1 MSTPDAVTA
10 ATSAPS
16 EAVGS
21 PTPVGNAP
29 HEETKLVSEQF
40 AFDYDKVADEV
51 QLIGDDLFGVLAPR
65 QLHKLRP
72 HHRHAWCC
80 KICGYATNW
89 SDENS
94 ICVKCGR
101 SRDPEW
107 LQVPG
112 AGSGLEGCGGPGGLL
127 EVGALVE
134 LSASPKASATSAVV
148 TRIDPLRKTV
158 TFHALSSSPAAANE
172 KQAAA
177 AAPTQ
182 TLKAKCVPGEELAA
196 NVLQIYDAQD
206 SRGKNFMQWFRC
218 AECDM
223 LTELANGAAI
233 FLPPI
238 DRGNMSERVSFLERQ
253 LDKDHM
259 ARKAAKNDMDNE
271 AVLHFNEQISA
282 HQRELNELRKQLA
295 PPQPW
300 CAHCG
305 WEPQKPTSRPGYE
318 WTGKRAGRR
327 PGHHRS

>member
-1 MSTPDAVTA
+1 MQPAVNAPT
-10 ATSAPS
+10 TSAPS
-16 EAVGS
+16 EAVDS
-21 PTPVGNAP
+21 ETVKAAP
-29 HEETKLVSEQF
+29 LEEAKLVAEQF

-72 HHRHAWCC
+72 RHRHAWAC
-80 KICGYATNW
+80 KICGYASNW
-89 SDENS
+89 SDENTA
-94 ICVKCGR
+94 CMKCGR

-112 AGSGLEGCGGPGGLL
+112 AGGDPKGGGGPGGLL

-134 LSASPKASATSAVV
+134 LSASPKALAATAVV

-158 TFHALSSSPAAANE
+158 TFHAHSPSPAAPAE
-172 KQAAA
+172 RHAAA
-177 AAPTQ
+177 AAASP
-182 TLKAKCVPGEELAA
+182 TLKAECVPSAELAA
-196 NVLQIYDAQD
+196 KVLQVHDARD
-206 SRGKNFMQWFRC
+206 TRGEFFMQWFHC

-238 DRGNMSERVSFLERQ
+238 DRGNLNERVSFLERQ

-259 ARKAAKNDMDNE
+259 ARKAAKNDMDND

-318 WTGKRAGRR
+318 WTAKRAGR
-327 PGHHRS
+327 